1 MKVVAYN
8 LHRIEF
14 DDIESQCQYSYSNL
28 DEALEK
34 LQELN
39 NDSYYNFVIILEVVE
54 GWLMSNIEVG
64 SKVRFFKKVVETETE
79 IPLGSVGIVCD
90 ISNTVFDPKGL
101 ELTYYVVFQSL
112 NNNDYFN
119 VAELEYLGEV

>member
-1 MKVVAYN
+1 M
-8 LHRIEF
+8 
-14 DDIESQCQYSYSNL
+14 D
-28 DEALEK
+28 
-34 LQELN
+34 
-39 NDSYYNFVIILEVVE
+39 
-54 GWLMSNIEVG
+54 NIKVG
-64 SKVRFFKKVVETETE
+64 SKVKFVKKVVETETG

-101 ELTYYVVFQSL
+101 ELTHYVVFPLL